1 MKQQVP
7 HSLSPPIQF
16 GNDPRPPTRRLTIRN
31 NVGIPFSTL
40 LVLFP
45 SPPLLSVRLFK
56 ISLVLIPHKNAVG
69 FPPFFARASNS
80 VLRRCCKTLTE
91 ATDLIELQPWIQGTS
106 SLFFFFTFF
115 ILGFCFGHFG
125 SSFVFFP
132 SVLKT
137 IHRGSGGSV
146 GYIYNTI

>member
-40 LVLFP
+40 FVLFP

-69 FPPFFARASNS
+69 FPPFFLRASNS
-80 VLRRCCKTLTE
+80 ILRRCCKTLTE

-106 SLFFFFTFF
+106 SLFFFFKFF
-115 ILGFCFGHFG
+115 YSWLLFWSFRFLFCF
-125 SSFVFFP
+125 FFP

-137 IHRGSGGSV
+137 IHRGS
-146 GYIYNTI
+146 IYNTI